1 MRARVRSAL
10 PVATAAASV
19 ILLAGWLGGAARAQN
34 APVRHP
40 ARAAGSNPPVAR
52 AAPLFRAPAGMLH
65 APMGG
70 KAGAEAEPGPLP
82 STSAG
87 TGTRSSVDLPE
98 LIVLA
103 ATGLVVAGASI
114 SMRRLRR
121 RGSSRAVTHCYP

>member
-1 MRARVRSAL
+1 MRTHVRPAL
-10 PVATAAASV
+10 SVAAAAAAV
-19 ILLAGWLGGAARAQN
+19 ILLAGWLGGAAGAQS
-34 APVRHP
+34 APVRSS
-40 ARAAGSNPPVAR
+40 ARATGANPPVAR
-52 AAPLFRAPAGMLH
+52 AGPLFRAPAGL
-65 APMGG
+65 PDSSMGG
-70 KAGAEAEPGPLP
+70 KAGVEAEPGPLP

>member
-1 MRARVRSAL
+1 MRTHVR
-10 PVATAAASV
+10 PVLSVAAAAAAV
-19 ILLAGWLGGAARAQN
+19 VLLAGGLGGAAGAQS
-34 APVRHP
+34 APVRSS
-40 ARAAGSNPPVAR
+40 ARATGANPPVAR
-52 AAPLFRAPAGMLH
+52 AAPLFRAPAGMPDS
-65 APMGG
+65 PMGG
-70 KAGAEAEPGPLP
+70 MAGAEAEPGPLP

>member
-1 MRARVRSAL
+1 MRTRVRSAL

-19 ILLAGWLGGAARAQN
+19 ILLAGWLGGAARAQST
-34 APVRHP
+34 PVWSS
-40 ARAAGSNPPVAR
+40 ARAAGAKPLVAR
-52 AAPLFRAPAGMLH
+52 AAPPFQVPAGM
-65 APMGG
+65 PGSPTGG
-70 KAGAEAEPGPLP
+70 KAGAEAEPGRLP
-82 STSAG
+82 STSTG

-114 SMRRLRR
+114 SMRRLGR